1 MIRIKIGTKMK
12 GSAVLILDDED
23 RLLIL
28 LRSKGA
34 HWMPQKWGL
43 PGGRIERGENAAG
56 AAIRETKEETDLDI
70 DVADMVPMP
79 MHSNKNVDI
88 FYAKKYT
95 GTVSIDFEH
104 EDYAWVA
111 RDEIEKYDTTPNIVA
126 KFDWILQN
134 ER

>member
-12 GSAVLILDDED
+12 GSAVLILDDEE

-43 PGGRIERGENAAG
+43 PGGRIERGENAPG

-70 DVADMVPMP
+70 DVVDLVPMP
-79 MHSNKNVDI
+79 MHSNKDVDI

-95 GTVSIDFEH
+95 GTVRIDFEH
-104 EDYAWVA
+104 EDFVWVT
-111 RDEIEKYDTTPNIVA
+111 RSEIEKYETTPHLVD
-126 KFDWILQN
+126 KFDWVLKN

>member
-1 MIRIKIGTKMK
+1 MIKIKIGTKMK

-79 MHSNKNVDI
+79 MHSNKAVPPI
-88 FYAKKYT
+88 CTPSGIYVKKFPSYT
-95 GTVSIDFEH
+95 DVRLK
-104 EDYAWVA
+104 A
-111 RDEIEKYDTTPNIVA
+111 TTIAAIRKMPNSGSDH
-126 KFDWILQN
+126 F
-134 ER
+134 